1 MSVFARRMICAGF
14 CEIVECEDNED
25 VNHCSI
31 GWIKSPE
38 DTESFKLS
46 INAPSAKVI
55 IVVIV
60 VIIIFFY
67 VNLNV
72 IF

>member
-1 MSVFARRMICAGF
+1 MIRNVM
-14 CEIVECEDNED
+14 IIIINDHEDDED

-55 IVVIV
+55 IVVIL
-60 VIIIFFY
+60 FY
-67 VNLNV
+67 VNLNM